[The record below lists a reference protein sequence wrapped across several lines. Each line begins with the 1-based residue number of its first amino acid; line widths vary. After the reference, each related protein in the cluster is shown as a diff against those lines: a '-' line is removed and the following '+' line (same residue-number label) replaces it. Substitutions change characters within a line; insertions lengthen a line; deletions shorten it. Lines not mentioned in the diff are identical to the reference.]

1 MLKRVDYLDLVPADI
16 LYELIFSLKSKTF
29 DKDAIIHAIDVPDL
43 VEEIYFIEE
52 GIVEVTT
59 EFEMN
64 DFTID
69 KLGPGSV
76 INYRAVFLKDQM
88 YVNMT
93 AMTEV
98 KILSLPLD
106 TLMELVAKHG
116 QSLKTKDAKAKEV
129 QS

>member
-1 MLKRVDYLDLVPADI
+1 MLKRVEYLDLVPTDI
-16 LYELIFSLKSKTF
+16 LYELIFSLKSKSF
-29 DKDAIIHAIDVPDL
+29 AKDAIILDIDVL

-69 KLGPGSV
+69 RLGPGSV

-93 AMTEV
+93 ALTDV
-98 KILSLPLD
+98 KILSLPLE
-106 TLMELVAKHG
+106 TLMDLVSKHG
-116 QSLKTKDAKAKEV
+116 QSQKTKDAKAKEA
-129 QS
+129 Q